1 MKLKEMLLMKLSN
14 LSKTIFLFLASLL
27 FFTQLLSEESVNIWT
42 KKNLNKKIDT
52 LKKNDV
58 SLNKKKESKIKIS
71 TRPTNKIEINLNN
84 LEINKSLIHGL
95 YDPSVNDLTLDMWA
109 NSEGT
114 RVKDTIE
121 RINKIKLS
129 SFAEEIFL
137 DTLLTISN
145 LPDRNM
151 TNEEFTDYK
160 IDWLIANKK
169 DELIILFL
177 NKNKNF
183 TNKNKI
189 LKYLIDKNIAKTKI
203 KNACEQTSFI
213 NNSLKNFY
221 LEQFKVICLIN
232 KNKKNE
238 AQLLL
243 DLLRE
248 QKLSNKFFDNKINYL
263 LGVSSTV
270 DQKIDDTSLLNFY
283 LSSITVSDFNYT
295 PDDKTNIKIWEYLSS
310 ANLINID
317 NFNDKNQIKELEIV
331 ANKNNLSKSYILE
344 IYKSIKFNFNDFLNI
359 DQIYKTL
366 DPVTARALVYQ
377 KTLLS
382 DNVETELKY
391 LFLLKDLFKKD
402 NLTNVFKEYLS
413 QKLKILDVAKIPP
426 EYEKI
431 VAENIIYEKEN
442 RLGKIKYNDK
452 SYHSSKVTR
461 YYVEKKITKK
471 NTEKELLKIH
481 KKLKKNKKY
490 KISLKDIILLESLHN
505 DGLSIP
511 KEISYEEVS
520 KNNMPPAELLNLVKN
535 KETGLALLKIVELI
549 GEDELEDLDSQTVYF
564 VNHLLGKAGLIK
576 LRNKILIT
584 VLPDRSKI

>member
-1 MKLKEMLLMKLSN
+1 MKLSN
-14 LSKTIFLFLASLL
+14 LSKKIFLFLAVLL

-42 KKNLNKKIDT
+42 KKNLDKKINSSKKIDISSSK
-52 LKKNDV
+52 KKN
-58 SLNKKKESKIKIS
+58 SKININTKAK
-71 TRPTNKIEINLNN
+71 NKIEINSNN
-84 LEINKSLIHGL
+84 LEINKSLIYGL
-95 YDPSVNDLTLDMWA
+95 YDPSENNLTLDMWA

-114 RVKDTIE
+114 RIKDTIE

-151 TNEEFTDYK
+151 TNEEFTKYK

-169 DELIILFL
+169 DKLIVLFL

-183 TNKNKI
+183 PNKDKI
-189 LKYLIDKNIAKTKI
+189 LKYLVDKNIATANI

-213 NNSLKNFY
+213 NNNLKSFY
-221 LEQFKVICLIN
+221 LEQFKVICLIRSD
-232 KNKKNE
+232 KKNE
-238 AQLLL
+238 AQLLV
-243 DLLRE
+243 DILRE

-263 LGVSSTV
+263 LGVSSAV
-270 DQKIDDTSLLNFY
+270 EQKIDDTSLLNFY

-295 PDDKTNIKIWEYLSS
+295 PDDNTNIKIWEYLSS

-317 NFNDKNQIKELEIV
+317 NFNDKDKIKELEIA
-331 ANKNNLSKSYILE
+331 ANKNNLAKAYILE
-344 IYKSIKFNFNDFLNI
+344 IYKNIKFDFNDFLNI
-359 DQIYKTL
+359 DQIYQTL
-366 DPVTARALVYQ
+366 DPVNARALVYQ
-377 KTLLS
+377 KTLIS
-382 DNVETELKY
+382 DNVETQIKY

-413 QKLKILDVAKIPP
+413 QRLKMLDTAKIPLK
-426 EYEKI
+426 YETI

-452 SYHSSKVTR
+452 SYHTSKVIR
-461 YYVEKKITKK
+461 YYVEKKFTKK
-471 NTEKELLKIH
+471 NTEKELLKVY

-490 KISLKDIILLESLHN
+490 QISLNDIILLESLHN
-505 DGLSIP
+505 DGVTIP

-520 KNNMPPAELLNLVKN
+520 KNNLPPAELLNLVKN
-535 KETGLALLKIVELI
+535 KETGLALLRIVELI
-549 GEDELEDLDSQTVYF
+549 GEDKLEDLDSQTIYF
-564 VNHLLGKAGLIK
+564 INHLLGKAGLTK
-576 LRNKILIT
+576 LRKRILIT
-584 VLPDRSKI
+584 VLPDRTEI

>member
-1 MKLKEMLLMKLSN
+1 MKLLN
-14 LSKTIFLFLASLL
+14 LSKKIFLFLASLL

-42 KKNLNKKIDT
+42 KVNPNKKINSV
-52 LKKNDV
+52 KKNDV
-58 SLNKKKESKIKIS
+58 SLNKKKESKININPRK
-71 TRPTNKIEINLNN
+71 TNNIEINSNN
-84 LEINKSLIHGL
+84 LEINKSLISGL
-95 YDPSVNDLTLDMWA
+95 YDPNEKNLTLDMWV

-151 TNEEFTDYK
+151 TNEEFTNYK
-160 IDWLIANKK
+160 IDWLIVNKK
-169 DELIILFL
+169 DKLINLFL

-183 TNKNKI
+183 PSKDKI
-189 LKYLIDKNIAKTKI
+189 LKYLVDKNIAKANI
-203 KNACEQTSFI
+203 NNACEQTSFI
-213 NNSLKNFY
+213 NSNIKNLY

-248 QKLSNKFFDNKINYL
+248 QKLSNNFFDNKINYL
-263 LGVSSTV
+263 LGVNPTV
-270 DQKIDDTSLLNFY
+270 DQKIDDTNLLNFY
-283 LSSITVSDFNYT
+283 LSSITVPDFNYT
-295 PDDKTNIKIWEYLSS
+295 PDDKTSTKIWEYLSS
-310 ANLINID
+310 ANLINIE
-317 NFNDKNQIKELEIV
+317 NFNDENKIKELEIA
-331 ANKNNLSKSYILE
+331 ANKNNLEEAYILE
-344 IYKSIKFNFNDFLNI
+344 IYKNIKFDFDDFLNI
-359 DQIYKTL
+359 DTIYQTL
-366 DPVTARALVYQ
+366 DPVNARALVYQ
-377 KTLLS
+377 KTLIS
-382 DNVETELKY
+382 DNVETQLKY

-402 NLTNVFKEYLS
+402 NLANVFKEYLS
-413 QKLKILDVAKIPP
+413 QKLKILDATKIPL
-426 EYEKI
+426 EYETI

-442 RLGKIKYNDK
+442 GLGKIKYSDK
-452 SYHSSKVTR
+452 NYHTSKAVR
-461 YYVEKKITKK
+461 YYVEKKPTKK
-471 NTEKELLKIH
+471 NTEKELLKVY

-490 KISLKDIILLESLHN
+490 KISLKDVILLESLHN

-511 KEISYEEVS
+511 KEINYEEVS
-520 KNNMPPAELLNLVKN
+520 KNNLPPAELSNLVKN
-535 KETGLALLKIVELI
+535 NEIGLVLLKIVELV

-564 VNHLLGKAGLIK
+564 INHLLGKAGLIK

-584 VLPDRSKI
+584 VLPDRTEI

>member
-1 MKLKEMLLMKLSN
+1 MKLLN
-14 LSKTIFLFLASLL
+14 LSKKIFLFLASLL

-42 KKNLNKKIDT
+42 KANSNKKINSV
-52 LKKNDV
+52 KKNDV
-58 SLNKKKESKIKIS
+58 SLNKKKESKININPRK
-71 TRPTNKIEINLNN
+71 TNNIEINSNN
-84 LEINKSLIHGL
+84 LEINKSLISGL
-95 YDPSVNDLTLDMWA
+95 YEPSEKNLTLDMWV

-151 TNEEFTDYK
+151 TNEEFTNYK
-160 IDWLIANKK
+160 IDWLIVNKK
-169 DELIILFL
+169 DKLINLFL

-183 TNKNKI
+183 PSKDKI
-189 LKYLIDKNIAKTKI
+189 LKYLVDKNIAKANI
-203 KNACEQTSFI
+203 NDACEQTSFI
-213 NNSLKNFY
+213 NSNIKNLY

-248 QKLSNKFFDNKINYL
+248 QKLSNNFFDNKINYL
-263 LGVSSTV
+263 LGVNPTV
-270 DQKIDDTSLLNFY
+270 DQKIDDTNLLNFY
-283 LSSITVSDFNYT
+283 LSSITVPDFNYT
-295 PDDKTNIKIWEYLSS
+295 PDDKTSTKIWEYLSS
-310 ANLINID
+310 ANLINIE
-317 NFNDKNQIKELEIV
+317 NFNDENKVKELEIA
-331 ANKNNLSKSYILE
+331 ANKNNLEKAYILE
-344 IYKSIKFNFNDFLNI
+344 IYKNIKFDFDDFLNI
-359 DQIYKTL
+359 DTIYQTL
-366 DPVTARALVYQ
+366 DPVNARALVYQ
-377 KTLLS
+377 KTLIS
-382 DNVETELKY
+382 DNVETQLKY

-402 NLTNVFKEYLS
+402 NLANVFKEYLS
-413 QKLKILDVAKIPP
+413 QKLKILDATKIPL
-426 EYEKI
+426 EYETI

-442 RLGKIKYNDK
+442 RLGKIKYSDK
-452 SYHSSKVTR
+452 NYHTSKAVR
-461 YYVEKKITKK
+461 YYVEKKLTKK
-471 NTEKELLKIH
+471 NTEKELLKVY

-490 KISLKDIILLESLHN
+490 KISLKDAILLESLHN

-511 KEISYEEVS
+511 KEINYEEVS
-520 KNNMPPAELLNLVKN
+520 KNNLPPAELSNLIKN
-535 KETGLALLKIVELI
+535 NEIGLALLKIVELV

-564 VNHLLGKAGLIK
+564 INHLLGKAGLIK

-584 VLPDRSKI
+584 VLPDRTEI